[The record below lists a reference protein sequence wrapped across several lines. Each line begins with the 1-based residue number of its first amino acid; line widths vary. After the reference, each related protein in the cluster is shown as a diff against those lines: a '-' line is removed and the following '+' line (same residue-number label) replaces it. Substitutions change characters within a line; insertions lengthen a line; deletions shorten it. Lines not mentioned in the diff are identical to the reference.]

1 MGAKESQRDRESQ
14 LKQQLEETKRSLI
27 KKEEELGVLKQD
39 YRELSHRVANELQ
52 QIEALVKSRQRD
64 AGDPDFCSRCVARV
78 DGLIALHRLLGDAG
92 SAIVPMDD
100 YLSAIGDVLER
111 SFGRGTRIAVAA
123 TSDVGLGADRANIVG
138 LIVNEA
144 VLNAHKHAFPCG
156 GGRIELKLRRRG
168 RQFELTVRDNGNGF
182 DGRSVVHGNG
192 RRLMEGLAK
201 QLGGRLEY
209 RPIAK
214 GTLLRVRFP
223 A

>member
-14 LKQQLEETKRSLI
+14 LMQQLEETRQNLI
-27 KKEEELGVLKQD
+27 RKEEELSVIKQD

-52 QIEALVKSRQRD
+52 QIEALAKSRQRD
-64 AGDPDFCSRCVARV
+64 AGNPDFCSRCVARV

-92 SAIVPMDD
+92 PAIVPMDV
-100 YLSAIGDVLER
+100 YLPAIGGVLER
-111 SFGRGTRIAVAA
+111 SFGRGIRIAVAA
-123 TSDVGLGADRANIVG
+123 SSEMALGAERANIVG

-156 GGRIELKLRRRG
+156 GGRVELKLRRRG

-182 DGRSVVHGNG
+182 DGGNVVHGNG
-192 RRLMEGLAK
+192 RRLMEGLAN

-209 RPIAK
+209 RPVAR